1 MADSLF
7 DNRYRYDYIYPRGRS
22 GETLRAVDTQEN
34 DRPVVIKRPA
44 PNDAPPIRSGQEV
57 SILNERKALS
67 RLSGHSALTT
77 LLGTGQFFVGGI
89 SHQYIVVERAEGQ
102 IVADMVLE
110 LAARGERMPEL
121 ELLVIVDTLLDL
133 LTIAHQHDI
142 VYNDVDAKHLY
153 WNRDTY
159 NLKVIDWG
167 NAIFLEG
174 DEVTA
179 QGISR
184 QSDVYQVG
192 ELLYFVLT
200 GGSRM
205 EAPRDA
211 GDDFRLNF
219 GEDSE
224 RLHSRLQAI
233 VSRAAHPNQR
243 LRYRTIEE
251 LRKDLTDYRQ
261 PLERERNAILGRVN
275 SRLRHDLSK
284 DELNALMRTLEPA
297 LALDPGY
304 PAALQT
310 QEEVFARLSDLEVA
324 ADLDAARIYLE
335 SAHWQRA
342 IAVLNELGPRA
353 RGETAVLIALLLDW
367 ATLLLENETHPTPP
381 AVREAIGFVFVGDA
395 SSAANI
401 LLMQGVSKERIR
413 ALQWLLAERI
423 SAHVPEVLLLRPNLY
438 RLDLALAKLASE
450 GIEVSEMHRL
460 LAEIDH
466 HLDELGESGAVSLI
480 KLRDGYRLVVDQL
493 TALSTLVESVQ
504 GQQQLP
510 NHLLPLSALERA
522 LNAAMALADNMHVI
536 GKQATTS
543 PRDAMG
549 ALDSCRQIAPATPA
563 WDSLDRLLTNL
574 YELLGSYQTYIPA
587 ADGSD
592 LESWLKTSQ
601 FDLEPFTERLFDEML
616 VGMVNGLKI
625 ASGAWASF
633 AEATVQGNRIGAMTA
648 MAKAT
653 EAVGTVSPT
662 LAGWLNQLRTIIT
675 NAQYVER
682 HSLYGALGRALA
694 DGWEHFDRGRLSD
707 AERLGI
713 QAYEAARS
721 DAERFAAQRL
731 RDLAQISRE
740 WVERGGVSDESR
752 TKATLTSV
760 ELLYLADEIGARDNF
775 NAQMPSKE
783 TYLRAMGKGLVEVFG
798 RDSTASVRILFV
810 NYVLLGALDA
820 HDDTL
825 DDAEFWQD
833 AALRTLGESATR
845 HPMIHALEEYIVR
858 RRDLILASTALNKIN
873 GKAALPTLET
883 TRRALETNSQA
894 RVLAAG
900 VHSLREI
907 EAGVRDWSDGDF
919 RAAGIKLENALRAVD
934 EVESAAQITLTSYRA
949 WLMELIQSAAELHAT
964 SRRMAQV
971 IESRPEQPVDSLGGG
986 HQLIVDVTTRLLGE
1000 SYAATPRQW
1009 RDTYQAFVELYT
1021 DRSQR
1026 RSAKLVR
1033 FSELFR
1039 AMFIDRHPA
1048 YPLYRHW
1055 HNLTEQSPEFPAP
1068 PTDEPVPRVTDEAVS
1083 EAVSGYEDD
1092 FEADADRGG
1101 RRFSPVAI
1109 VGLVGGLVVLVVAAL
1124 IAARPPDSPS
1134 GGLNAGTGT
1143 VDRTAQAIILE
1154 VTTALAAA
1162 SQTPSTSTP
1171 TPTATNTRFNTPTE
1185 IISAATI
1192 APRGTESITP
1202 SRPPSDTMTFTP
1214 SNTPTPSNTSTR
1226 TTTSTSTFTPPP
1238 TLPPQGAQGTQNL
1251 LELANLQPEPL
1262 WNSEQFAPGE
1272 VGGVW
1277 RLGVGSLTEGGTIFV
1292 APSVDVLESAYGN
1305 DPANRINV
1313 AEAELSLIVYNPPL
1327 LAEDGVYF
1335 GVLLQ
1340 SADDPALSMGV
1351 QVNLVNLSSIRL
1363 SQRVGE
1369 SLETIS
1375 QRSDD
1380 ARNLRVRLERDS
1392 DAETIT
1398 VYVDNQQLGNPL
1410 PFEGDEPVVPVL
1422 FVRQGGVIVHV
1433 LRWSITL
1440 R

>member
-34 DRPVVIKRPA
+34 DIPVVIKRPA

-67 RLSGHSALTT
+67 RLSGHSALTA

-102 IVADMVLE
+102 IVADLVLE

-133 LTIAHQHDI
+133 LINAHNHDI
-142 VYNDVDAKHLY
+142 VYNDVDAKHLF

-167 NAIFLEG
+167 NAVFLEG

-205 EAPRDA
+205 DVPRDA

-219 GEDSE
+219 GEDTE

-251 LRKDLTDYRQ
+251 LRKDLTEYRQ
-261 PLERERNAILGRVN
+261 PLERERNTILGRVN

-284 DELNALMRTLEPA
+284 DELNALLRTLEPA
-297 LALDPGY
+297 LAMDPGY

-310 QEEVFARLSDLEVA
+310 REEIFARLSDLEVA

-367 ATLLLENETHPTPP
+367 ATLLLENDTHPAPP
-381 AVREAIGFVFVGDA
+381 AVREAIGFVFGGDA
-395 SSAANI
+395 SAAANI
-401 LLMQGVSKERIR
+401 LLTQGGGKERMR

-438 RLDLALAKLASE
+438 RLDLALAKLESQ
-450 GIEVSEMHRL
+450 GNEVSEPHRL
-460 LAEIDH
+460 LSEIDH
-466 HLDELGESGAVSLI
+466 HLDELGEAGTVSLI
-480 KLRDGYRLVVDQL
+480 KMRDGYRLVVDHL

-563 WDSLDRLLTNL
+563 WDNVDRLLTNL
-574 YELLGSYQTYIPA
+574 YELLGSYQTYIPS

-662 LAGWLNQLRTIIT
+662 LAGWLNQLRTIVT

-721 DAERFAAQRL
+721 DSERFAGQRL
-731 RDLAQISRE
+731 RDLAQIARE

-798 RDSTASVRILFV
+798 RSSTASVRILFV

-833 AALRTLGESATR
+833 AALRTLGETATR
-845 HPMIHALEEYIVR
+845 HPMVHALEEYIVR
-858 RRDLILASTALNKIN
+858 RRDLILASTALNKVN

-883 TRRALETNSQA
+883 TRRALEANSQA

-900 VHSLREI
+900 VHSLREL
-907 EAGVRDWSDGDF
+907 EAAVRDWSDGDF
-919 RAAGIKLENALRAVD
+919 RAAGLKMENALRAVD
-934 EVESAAQITLTSYRA
+934 EVESAAQITLTAYRA

-971 IESRPEQPVDSLGGG
+971 IESRPEQPVDSLGIG
-986 HQLIVDVTTRLLGE
+986 HQLVVDVTTRMLGE

-1009 RDTYQAFVELYT
+1009 RDTYQAFFELYT

-1033 FSELFR
+1033 FGELFR

-1068 PTDEPVPRVTDEAVS
+1068 PTDEPVPRVTDESLPEV
-1083 EAVSGYEDD
+1083 VGGYEDE
-1092 FEADADRGG
+1092 FEGDPDRGSG

-1109 VGLVGGLVVLVVAAL
+1109 VGLVGGLLVAGIGGGDSRASSGYAQRRAAHGHG
-1124 IAARPPDSPS
+1124 RPH
-1134 GGLNAGTGT
+1134 GGCYH
-1143 VDRTAQAIILE
+1143 
-1154 VTTALAAA
+1154 
-1162 SQTPSTSTP
+1162 P
-1171 TPTATNTRFNTPTE
+1171 
-1185 IISAATI
+1185 
-1192 APRGTESITP
+1192 
-1202 SRPPSDTMTFTP
+1202 
-1214 SNTPTPSNTSTR
+1214 
-1226 TTTSTSTFTPPP
+1226 
-1238 TLPPQGAQGTQNL
+1238 
-1251 LELANLQPEPL
+1251 
-1262 WNSEQFAPGE
+1262 
-1272 VGGVW
+1272 
-1277 RLGVGSLTEGGTIFV
+1277 
-1292 APSVDVLESAYGN
+1292 
-1305 DPANRINV
+1305 
-1313 AEAELSLIVYNPPL
+1313 
-1327 LAEDGVYF
+1327 
-1335 GVLLQ
+1335 
-1340 SADDPALSMGV
+1340 
-1351 QVNLVNLSSIRL
+1351 
-1363 SQRVGE
+1363 
-1369 SLETIS
+1369 
-1375 QRSDD
+1375 
-1380 ARNLRVRLERDS
+1380 
-1392 DAETIT
+1392 
-1398 VYVDNQQLGNPL
+1398 
-1410 PFEGDEPVVPVL
+1410 
-1422 FVRQGGVIVHV
+1422 
-1433 LRWSITL
+1433 
-1440 R
+1440 